1 MTTTDMDIEIIQAD
15 GTMDLNQELITHP
28 HTTFFVRATGTS
40 MTGAGIFPDDVLI
53 VDKSVEPTD
62 KKVII
67 AVVNGELTVKRLRLR
82 GDRAFLEAE
91 SDDYDPIEITGNMD
105 FSVWGVVM
113 FVVHPV

>member
-1 MTTTDMDIEIIQAD
+1 MDIEIIQTD

-40 MTGAGIFPDDVLI
+40 MTGAGIFPEDILI
-53 VDKSVEPTD
+53 VDKSLEPTD

-82 GDRAFLEAE
+82 GERVSLEAE
-91 SDDYDPIEITGNMD
+91 NEGYAPIEITGNMN
-105 FSVWGVVM
+105 FSVWGVVTY
-113 FVVHPV
+113 VVHPV